1 MFLGCCANYFS
12 VKRDHRMFLK
22 RLQQLL
28 NLWLNGIVFV
38 LFILGY
44 VLYTSLIV
52 VRFMQKK
59 KILAALLAL
68 CVAVVVTV
76 TVVIYQNLRS
86 VGTNHPSITLVIEPH
101 TSLRTIADSLV
112 AEKVI
117 TSSHALLIW
126 MRLKGWERKVQ
137 AGEVTL
143 GLGDGVL
150 KASEKL
156 LHAVP
161 IEFRVTI
168 PEGLTIEQTAGRIA
182 QTIPIDTVLFSKI
195 CFDSLFIASLGIQAQ
210 SLEGYLFPETYRF
223 SHGVNEKKIIEKMV
237 HAFVRTWSSIHLA
250 DLMAKRYSRHQVV
263 TLASIVEREATL
275 TTEQPHIAGVFHNRL
290 VKGYPLGADPTVRYA
305 LKKFSGPLRV
315 SELNSPSPYN
325 TRRFPGLPPGPICSP
340 GKGALMAAAEPLET
354 RDLYFVAK
362 WDGSGEHDFSKTN
375 EEHDRKKMQIR
386 RYNERRNQEKRGR

>member
-1 MFLGCCANYFS
+1 MF
-12 VKRDHRMFLK
+12 RK

-44 VLYTSLIV
+44 LLYTSLLI

-59 KILAALLAL
+59 KTFAVFLAL
-68 CVAVVVTV
+68 SAVVGLLV
-76 TVVIYQNLRS
+76 TVVTYQNLRS
-86 VGTNHPSITLVIEPH
+86 FGTSHSSISLVIEPN

-137 AGEVTL
+137 AGEVTFER
-143 GLGDGVL
+143 GDGVMN
-150 KASEKL
+150 ASEKL

-168 PEGLTIEQTAGRIA
+168 PEGLTIEQTAAKIV
-182 QTIPIDTVLFSKI
+182 QTIPIDTALFSKT
-195 CFDSLFIASLGIQAQ
+195 CFDSLFIASLRIQAQ

-223 SHGVNEKKIIEKMV
+223 SHGVSEKKIIEKMV
-237 HAFVRTWSSIHLA
+237 HTFSQTWSSIHLA
-250 DLMAKRYSRHQVV
+250 DLMAKRYSRHQLV

-290 VKGYPLGADPTVRYA
+290 VMGYPLGADPTVRYA

-315 SELNSPSPYN
+315 SELNSSSPYN
-325 TRRFPGLPPGPICSP
+325 TRRFTGLPPGPICSP
-340 GKGALMAAAEPLET
+340 GKGALMAAAEPLQT
-354 RDLYFVAK
+354 RNLYFVAK

-375 EEHDRKKMQIR
+375 KEHDRKKMQIR
-386 RYNERRNQEKRGR
+386 RSNERRNKKKRGR